1 MKTAH
6 NWLQSLGFRWRRHRK
21 CVYADGH
28 NRPDVVKR
36 RMVYVKLMLEHQKRT
51 IKCVYIF

>member
-51 IKCVYIF
+51 IKCV